1 MILEKQVASQLES
14 EAFAEALA
22 GSLGAGD
29 MIALEG
35 GLGAGK
41 TTLARALI
49 RALLGNSDAE
59 VPSPTFTLI
68 QTYNAE
74 KFEIWH
80 ADLYR
85 LGDEEEVYELGL
97 DEARMHSLCLIEW
110 PDRMP
115 ASWQAD
121 ALKVTLVDVPGADE
135 ARVIQLVGGEE
146 WQDRLQWLG
155 Q

>member
-14 EAFAEALA
+14 EAFAETLA
-22 GSLGAGD
+22 GVLAAGD

-41 TTLARALI
+41 TTLVRALI
-49 RALLGNSDAE
+49 RALLCDPEAE

-97 DEARMHSLCLIEW
+97 DEARLHSLCLIEW
-110 PDRMP
+110 PDRLP

-121 ALKVTLVDVPGADE
+121 ALKITLTDVPDAVD
-135 ARVIQLVGGEE
+135 ARVIQLTGGQE
-146 WQDRLQWLG
+146 WQDRLQGLS